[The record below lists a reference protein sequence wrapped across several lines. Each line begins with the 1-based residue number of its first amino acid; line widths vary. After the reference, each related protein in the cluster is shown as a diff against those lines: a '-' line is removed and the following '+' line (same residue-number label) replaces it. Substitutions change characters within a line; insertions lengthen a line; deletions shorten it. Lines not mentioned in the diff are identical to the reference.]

1 MEIDIKTAV
10 DGCARY
16 CPNFQI
22 EVINLYSNN
31 ETYNRAYRCE
41 YLAVCQSMLTA
52 LFQAKD
58 TVTVKNIY

>member
-1 MEIDIKTAV
+1 MEIEIKTAV

-22 EVINLYSNN
+22 EVINLYVND

-41 YLAVCQSMLTA
+41 HLTECEAMLKA
-52 LFQAKD
+52 IMRID